1 MPLRRKRREATWE
14 DTGTAD
20 LRERLAVATA
30 RAQEAEER
38 AARAEGRPVDAT
50 DPLEELLK
58 ALEAR
63 VEAAERHAIAAEE
76 RTRGFEDQIADGGSR
91 VRHQLG
97 LSAGRKLTGA
107 PTAVEEET
115 ETETDLRSA
124 IARSLRSPLTRA
136 TGLTLSLQAITD
148 SNDGKSALRQLSS
161 SLRRL
166 DQLAADLHDVHR
178 IIDGSLPLKPRR
190 TDLGALLTTTLE
202 DATHLE
208 DRLVR
213 LDSDAVSARVD
224 PVRARQIV
232 EGMLDAARDR
242 TRAGASIVVRV
253 RDLGERVRISV
264 EDDNRA
270 LATITSEMSLAVR
283 LAELHGT
290 EITVDGPSF
299 RVVFPKDELS
309 AAPGQ
314 IASGSTA

>member
-1 MPLRRKRREATWE
+1 MPLRRKRREATLE
-14 DTGTAD
+14 DTGTDD
-20 LRERLAVATA
+20 LQERLAVATA

-38 AARAEGRPVDAT
+38 AARAEGRPAERA
-50 DPLEELLK
+50 DPVEELLQ
-58 ALEAR
+58 ALEER
-63 VEAAERHAIAAEE
+63 VEATERRAIEAEE
-76 RTRGFEDQIADGGSR
+76 RTRSFEDQVADGESR
-91 VRHQLG
+91 FRHQLG
-97 LSAGRKLTGA
+97 LSASRKLSGPPA
-107 PTAVEEET
+107 AVDEESET
-115 ETETDLRSA
+115 EVDLRAA

-148 SNDGKSALRQLSS
+148 SSEGKSALRQLSS

-190 TDLGALLTTTLE
+190 TDLAALLTTTLE

-213 LDSDAVSARVD
+213 LDADAVSARVD

-242 TRAGASIVVRV
+242 TRAGAAIVVRV
-253 RDLGERVRISV
+253 RDLGDRARVSV
-264 EDDNRA
+264 EDDNRTPA
-270 LATITSEMSLAVR
+270 AITSDMSLAVR

-290 EITVDGPSF
+290 EITVDGASF
-299 RVVFPKDELS
+299 RVVFPKDEL
-309 AAPGQ
+309 
-314 IASGSTA
+314 